1 MNQTSIVALSL
12 EVAVGGTLFAL
23 PFAVWAA
30 WLLSRVEF
38 HGKWLFDALV
48 NAPLVLPPVVIGYL
62 LLLTFGARTPIGAWL
77 LHVLHLQLIFTTW
90 GAMLAASVMGLPL
103 MVRGI
108 RLSFDSVD
116 GRLETAARTLGATP
130 LDVLRSITLPL
141 ILPGIL
147 SGCLLGFAR
156 ALGEFGA
163 TITFAGNIE
172 GQTRTLP
179 LAIYTA
185 LNSPDSDQQVHQLV
199 AMSLL
204 LACIAIVI
212 ASQLER
218 RVRSYI
224 GQSHA

>member
-1 MNQTSIVALSL
+1 MNPTSIVALSL
-12 EVAVGGTLFAL
+12 EVAIGGTLLAL
-23 PFAVWAA
+23 PFAIWAA
-30 WLLSRVEF
+30 WLLSRVNF
-38 HGKWLFDALV
+38 YGKWLFDAVV

-62 LLLTFGARTPIGAWL
+62 LLLTFGARAPIGAWL

-130 LDVLRSITLPL
+130 WDVLRSVTLPL
-141 ILPGIL
+141 VTPGIL

-156 ALGEFGA
+156 GLGEFGA

-185 LNSPDSDQQVHQLV
+185 LNSANGDQQVHQLV
-199 AMSLL
+199 IMSLL
-204 LACIAIVI
+204 LACVAIVF

-224 GQSHA
+224 GQTSA